1 MEEIVEAG
9 SIPPEDVHLPAIY
22 VQRVHKG
29 LQYEK
34 RIERKTL
41 RREPTSGEQSKAQE
55 MRNKI
60 IKRAALEF
68 KDGMFGKSTC
78 STCCKIVQVYLCVA
92 CVFGQPTSV
101 LGCQCLQATTSQ
113 KESRFIFKV
122 RTVSLVWYEQICH
135 SFPILHSTFTYVKLF
150 K

>member
-1 MEEIVEAG
+1 MEVEEIVEAG

-68 KDGMFGKSTC
+68 KDGMFGKSTF
-78 STCCKIVQVYLCVA
+78 STCCKIVQVKCVLRVCLVSQPGYWDANA
-92 CVFGQPTSV
+92 C
-101 LGCQCLQATTSQ
+101 
-113 KESRFIFKV
+113 
-122 RTVSLVWYEQICH
+122 
-135 SFPILHSTFTYVKLF
+135 
-150 K
+150 